1 MRRMGQMF
9 HLEAVDMDSE
19 SITIKRNDFER
30 LEHLI
35 TKTIDQRLTEIDQRL
50 TEAIDKKPRFDWKW
64 FLGLTVPIVSAI
76 LAAAVIGYFGIR
88 ADLIGIRADLRV
100 MQSQFG
106 EMQKDIVQIRQTLNE
121 HTRAISNLQG
131 DIKTLEGDIKVIKYA
146 LKIKQ

>member
-1 MRRMGQMF
+1 
-9 HLEAVDMDSE
+9 MDSE
-19 SITIKRNDFER
+19 SIKRSDFER

-35 TKTIDQRLTEIDQRL
+35 TKTIDQRLTGIDQRL

-88 ADLIGIRADLRV
+88 ADLSSIRADLSSIRADLRV

-106 EMQKDIVQIRQTLNE
+106 EMQKSIVQIRQTLNE

-131 DIKTLEGDIKVIKYA
+131 DIKTLEGDIKIIKYA
-146 LKIKQ
+146 LKITQ

>member
-1 MRRMGQMF
+1 
-9 HLEAVDMDSE
+9 MDSE
-19 SITIKRNDFER
+19 SIKRNDFER

-35 TKTIDQRLTEIDQRL
+35 IKTIDQRLTGIDQRL
-50 TEAIDKKPRFDWKW
+50 TKAIDKKPRFDWKW

-88 ADLIGIRADLRV
+88 ADLRI

-106 EMQKDIVQIRQTLNE
+106 EMQKDIVQIRQTQNE

>member
-9 HLEAVDMDSE
+9 HLEVVDMDSE
-19 SITIKRNDFER
+19 SIKRSDFER

-35 TKTIDQRLTEIDQRL
+35 TKTIDQRLTGIDQRL

-88 ADLIGIRADLRV
+88 ADLRV

-106 EMQKDIVQIRQTLNE
+106 EMQKSIVQIRQTQNE

>member
-9 HLEAVDMDSE
+9 HLKVVDMDSE
-19 SITIKRNDFER
+19 SIKRSDFER

-35 TKTIDQRLTEIDQRL
+35 TKTIDQRLTGIDQRL

-88 ADLIGIRADLRV
+88 ADLRV

-106 EMQKDIVQIRQTLNE
+106 EMQKDIVQIRQTQNE

-131 DIKTLEGDIKVIKYA
+131 DIKTLEGDIKIIKYA

>member
-35 TKTIDQRLTEIDQRL
+35 IKTIDQRLTGIDQRL

-76 LAAAVIGYFGIR
+76 LAAAVIGYSGNF
-88 ADLIGIRADLRV
+88 LT
-100 MQSQFG
+100 
-106 EMQKDIVQIRQTLNE
+106 K
-121 HTRAISNLQG
+121 
-131 DIKTLEGDIKVIKYA
+131 KT
-146 LKIKQ
+146 

>member
-35 TKTIDQRLTEIDQRL
+35 IKTIDQRLTGIDQRL

-88 ADLIGIRADLRV
+88 ADLRI

-106 EMQKDIVQIRQTLNE
+106 EMQKDIVQIRQTQNE

>member
-9 HLEAVDMDSE
+9 HLEVVDMDSE
-19 SITIKRNDFER
+19 SIKRNDFER

-35 TKTIDQRLTEIDQRL
+35 IKTIDQRLTGIDQRL

-88 ADLIGIRADLRV
+88 ADLSSIRADLRI

-106 EMQKDIVQIRQTLNE
+106 EMQKSIVQIRQTLNE

-131 DIKTLEGDIKVIKYA
+131 DIKVIKYA

>member
-9 HLEAVDMDSE
+9 HLEVVDMDSE
-19 SITIKRNDFER
+19 SIKRNDFER

-35 TKTIDQRLTEIDQRL
+35 TKTIDQRL

-76 LAAAVIGYFGIR
+76 LATAVIGYFGIR
-88 ADLIGIRADLRV
+88 ADLRI

-106 EMQKDIVQIRQTLNE
+106 EMQKDIVQIRQTQNE